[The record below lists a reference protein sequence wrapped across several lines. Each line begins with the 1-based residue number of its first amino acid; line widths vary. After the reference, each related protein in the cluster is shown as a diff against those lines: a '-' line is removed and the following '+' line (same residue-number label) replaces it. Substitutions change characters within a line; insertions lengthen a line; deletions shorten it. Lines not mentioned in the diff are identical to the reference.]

1 MPATFL
7 TNAISNLKRSA
18 ARFKSDTR
26 GNVQIMLALTAAPL
40 FGAAGIALDY
50 NRTVDAMVQIQDLA
64 DRTVLFGASL
74 DDTEA
79 KQTEAANL
87 FLNQNEIPFS
97 GVTYAATVSH
107 GVDSVAVVVTTSVTG
122 TLTGAFLESMNKD
135 RNNSNLKPTI
145 RARAKYIRG
154 ADKLVCVLALN
165 PSSDQSISA
174 QAFHLQGNGGFE
186 AKGCGVHSDSTHA
199 TQSIYMNGGGVADAS
214 FFHTVGGWSQA
225 GSSGVFKIDGELGS
239 PEGDKATFG
248 NPFASTVTPDCAGR
262 SGSNASA
269 SNGTSEAAPTQL
281 TSATYNSI
289 TIGSN
294 RAARLTQKTVYVF
307 GEINIKGA
315 LLATDT
321 TIVLCGANA
330 RFNMNGND
338 GSVLK
343 LQAPSVG
350 GAHNGYAV
358 VAENSATQQ
367 SSLLGGA
374 GTYIRGIWY
383 TPKAGIDIGG
393 NSEFNANSAYF
404 PVVVD
409 EFKVSGA
416 GKVNIGVDYEQY
428 GYVKPTQ
435 LVKFGDDQVYLTK
448 FEETTTP

>member
-1 MPATFL
+1 MRATFL

-18 ARFKSDTR
+18 TRFKRDTR

-107 GVDSVAVVVTTSVTG
+107 GVDSVAVVVTTSVNG
-122 TLTGAFLESMNKD
+122 TLTGSFLEAMNKD
-135 RNNSNLKPTI
+135 RHNSNLKPTI

-186 AKGCGVHSDSTHA
+186 AKGCGVHSDSTHT

-225 GSSGVFKIDGELGS
+225 GSSGVFKIDGVLGS
-239 PEGDKATFG
+239 PEGNKTTFG
-248 NPFASTVTPDCAGR
+248 DPFASTITPDCAGR
-262 SGSNASA
+262 SGSNANA
-269 SNGTSEAAPTQL
+269 SNGTSAAAPTQL
-281 TSATYNSI
+281 TSAAYNNI

-294 RAARLTQKTVYVF
+294 RATRLTQKTVYVF
-307 GEINIKGA
+307 GTIAIHGE

-330 RFNMNGND
+330 KIEMGAQ
-338 GSVLK
+338 GILK
-343 LQAPSVG
+343 IQAPSTG

-358 VAENSATQQ
+358 VAENSTTQP
-367 SSLLGGA
+367 SSLRGGA

-383 TPKAGIDIGG
+383 TPKAGLDIGG
-393 NSEFNANSAYF
+393 NGEFNGSSAYF
-404 PVVVD
+404 PVIVD
-409 EFKVSGA
+409 EFKVSGT
-416 GKVNIGVDYEQY
+416 GKVNIGVDFEAY

-435 LVKFGDDQVYLTK
+435 LVKVGEDQIYLTK